1 METNIKV
8 LVNFKGLFK
17 NNVTESKKAIFNLRV
32 VDMAVVVIL
41 PIFIGSVVLRI
52 MWINA
57 IRNLKLFVTLM
68 TVAMSVYDTQAVE
81 SWNVILVES
90 GQIEGVWGNS

>member
-52 MWINA
+52 M
-57 IRNLKLFVTLM
+57 
-68 TVAMSVYDTQAVE
+68 
-81 SWNVILVES
+81 
-90 GQIEGVWGNS
+90 